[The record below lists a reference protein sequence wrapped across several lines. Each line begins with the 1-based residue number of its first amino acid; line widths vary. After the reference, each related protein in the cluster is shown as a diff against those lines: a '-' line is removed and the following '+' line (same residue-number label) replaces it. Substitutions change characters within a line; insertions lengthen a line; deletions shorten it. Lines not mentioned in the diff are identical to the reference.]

1 VGVRHVTN
9 SSAGARRVWRGALPF
24 RLGKR
29 CAVNAS
35 SKLSLLA
42 LMTACAVSSM
52 AAADDSGPDGLLR
65 PSSSLADDG
74 SQASDA
80 IQLVLERHRI
90 DGAEL
95 LTLRVPIAT
104 FSTVLAYAGAGVNR
118 ARYLAD
124 ANDGQSLTTDYGRH
138 RSLGAAAELGAEW
151 QVTQRLAMSADL
163 RWIDLARNAEFLSS
177 GDSLLAADPLSLGVR
192 LGWRFR

>member
-1 VGVRHVTN
+1 M
-9 SSAGARRVWRGALPF
+9 
-24 RLGKR
+24 
-29 CAVNAS
+29 NAS
-35 SKLSLLA
+35 STLSLLA
-42 LMTACAVSSM
+42 LVTACAASSM
-52 AAADDSGPDGLLR
+52 AAADDSGPDWLLR
-65 PSSSLADDG
+65 PSSSLVDDE
-74 SQASDA
+74 SHASDEM
-80 IQLVLERHRI
+80 QLVLQRHRI

-124 ANDGQSLTTDYGRH
+124 VSDGQSLGTDYGRR

-163 RWIDLARNAEFLSS
+163 RWIDLAGDAEFLRS
-177 GDSLLAADPLSLGVR
+177 GDSLVAADPVSLGVR

>member
-1 VGVRHVTN
+1 
-9 SSAGARRVWRGALPF
+9 
-24 RLGKR
+24 
-29 CAVNAS
+29 VNAS
-35 SKLSLLA
+35 SKSSLLA
-42 LMTACAVSSM
+42 LVIACAAPSM
-52 AAADDSGPDGLLR
+52 AVADDSGPDWLLR
-65 PSSSLADDG
+65 PSSSPLDDG
-74 SQASDA
+74 SQSSDSM
-80 IQLVLERHRI
+80 QLVLQRHRI

-104 FSTVLAYAGAGVNR
+104 FSTLLAYAGAGVNR

-138 RSLGAAAELGAEW
+138 RSLGAAAELGAQW

-163 RWIDLARNAEFLSS
+163 RWIDLAGDAEFLRS
-177 GDSLLAADPLSLGVR
+177 GDSLVAADPVSLGVR